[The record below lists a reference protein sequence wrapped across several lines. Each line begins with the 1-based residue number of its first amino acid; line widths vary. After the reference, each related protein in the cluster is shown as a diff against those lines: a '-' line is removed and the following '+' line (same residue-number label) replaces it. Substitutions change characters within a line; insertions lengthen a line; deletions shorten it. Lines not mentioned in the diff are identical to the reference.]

1 MTRIAIVANRGA
13 DMARLE
19 ASVLALRT
27 AEVVR
32 RANGRASV
40 TWMMATD
47 QPSLVLIAELSS
59 YQLTVERVR
68 ETRAAAPDA
77 DIVVVAAGAG
87 SRWLADA
94 LRAGATAV
102 LPGGLSPQALAAVLQ
117 EVLAPD
123 PGAPALMRVA

>member
-1 MTRIAIVANRGA
+1 MTRVMIVSDHGDAMARFEAALSALADAEIVRRLSGRSPLARIIVAHEPA
-13 DMARLE
+13 
-19 ASVLALRT
+19 
-27 AEVVR
+27 
-32 RANGRASV
+32 
-40 TWMMATD
+40 
-47 QPSLVLIAELSS
+47 LVLIAELSPPPM
-59 YQLTVERVR
+59 TVERVR

-77 DIVVVAAGAG
+77 KVVVMAAGSR

-102 LPGGLSPQALAAVLQ
+102 LPGELSAQALAAVLQ